1 MAGQRQ
7 LQQDA
12 VDRIVGVELRE
23 QRLDLVLRRGRGQSI
38 FEAFHARGDGRLA
51 LRPDID
57 RARRIVA
64 DQHDRE
70 AGRAARRAFKGWN
83 RIGDPRP
90 QAGGKRLAVDHLRS
104 GHHAI
109 PLA

>member
-12 VDRIVGVELRE
+12 VDGIVGIELA
-23 QRLDLVLRRGRGQSI
+23 QQGFDFGLRRGRGQPML
-38 FEAFHARGDGRLA
+38 EAFHARGDRRLA

-57 RARRIVA
+57 RARRIIA
-64 DQHDRE
+64 DEHDRE
-70 AGRAARRAFKGWN
+70 TGRTRRRGLERWH
-83 RIGDPRP
+83 RIGNPRP
-90 QAGGKRLAVDHLRS
+90 QAGGESLAVDHLRS